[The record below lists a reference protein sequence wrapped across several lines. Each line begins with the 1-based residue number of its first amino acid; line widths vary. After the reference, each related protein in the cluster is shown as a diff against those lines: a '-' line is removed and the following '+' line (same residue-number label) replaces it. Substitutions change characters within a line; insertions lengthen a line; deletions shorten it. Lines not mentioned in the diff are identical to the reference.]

1 VAQFNREQLIS
12 IGALGLAFLVC
23 AFIVIMSL
31 QARLDA
37 SRELAERR
45 DALSHL
51 EARARSAPDA
61 RAKTTPTAAPAAA
74 FLDAPTAGLAAA
86 QLQAYL
92 SQVANGQRANLISYG
107 IEPVRR
113 EDPPD
118 SIRVAATLD
127 VVDQNSLQGLVYQL
141 ESRTPYVFVDSL
153 TAQPVSTSG
162 QRAAEN
168 PTLRLTLSLRAL
180 WRRG

>member
-1 VAQFNREQLIS
+1 VVQFNREQMIS
-12 IGALGLAFLVC
+12 VGALGLVLLVC
-23 AFIVIMSL
+23 AFTVIMSL
-31 QARLDA
+31 QSRFDA
-37 SRELAERR
+37 GRELAERR

-51 EARARSAPDA
+51 EVRARSAPGA
-61 RAKTTPTAAPAAA
+61 QAKKTPTAAPAAA

-92 SQVANGQRANLISYG
+92 SQVTAGQQANLISCG

-127 VVDQNSLQGLVYQL
+127 VAQNSLQGLLYQL

-153 TAQPVSTSG
+153 TVQPASTVG